1 MEKPESVTLKDWL
14 VRKLAKSNDLDKD
27 LVDRIVKHQF
37 ESVVS
42 AMQKNKSVEISGF
55 GVFRWKDVAAQK
67 KLDSFDRQIRSFR
80 AKILESNNEN
90 QIQKWNDIIDDILLK
105 RQVLI
110 NRINEINSDL
120 RRVEKP
126 STSRKKTKEADK

>member
-1 MEKPESVTLKDWL
+1 MSLRDWL
-14 VRKLAKSNDLDKD
+14 VKQVSKSRNMDEG
-27 LVDRIVKHQF
+27 LVDRIIKHQF
-37 ESVVS
+37 DGVVS

-55 GVFRWKDVAAQK
+55 GVFKWKDVAAQR
-67 KLDSFDRQIRSFR
+67 KLDSFDNQIRCIR
-80 AKILESNNEN
+80 AKVLLSDNEN

-110 NRINEINSDL
+110 NRINEINSNL

-126 STSRKKTKEADK
+126 STSRKKAKKDNSANS

>member
-1 MEKPESVTLKDWL
+1 MEKPESVSLKDWL

-126 STSRKKTKEADK
+126 STSRKKTKEAD

>member
-1 MEKPESVTLKDWL
+1 MEKPESVSLKDWL

-55 GVFRWKDVAAQK
+55 GVFKWKDVAAQK
-67 KLDSFDRQIRSFR
+67 KLDSFDRQVRSFR

-126 STSRKKTKEADK
+126 STSRKKTKEAD